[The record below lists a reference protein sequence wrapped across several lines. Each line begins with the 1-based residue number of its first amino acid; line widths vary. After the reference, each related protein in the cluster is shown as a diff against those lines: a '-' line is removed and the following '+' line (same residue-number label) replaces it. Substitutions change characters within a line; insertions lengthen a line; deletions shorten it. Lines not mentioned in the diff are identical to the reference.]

1 MALLRFLVYK
11 SRMYK
16 GKVPEQLTKALKDC
30 WPRVLMQFMYWCL
43 SHSIIFFNEAG
54 YAFLIANLV

>member
-43 SHSIIFFNEAG
+43 YFENVS
-54 YAFLIANLV
+54 V